1 MALYFLPGVVTYS
14 KKKYRSYNSY
24 LIFLQFDQIEQVW
37 ERIAGSLSIVYPK
50 RLPYEIFLKNVII
63 EMKENGQ
70 LHQIKKKWEMTKPD
84 CSPLRQ
90 QAQCSKIQKFLFW
103 IMHPTIQAVGCI
115 IQKRC
120 SIWENFSNILY
131 WFFFLAKN

>member
-1 MALYFLPGVVTYS
+1 MAIYFLTGVVTYS

-90 QAQCSKIQKFLFW
+90 QAQCSKIQK
-103 IMHPTIQAVGCI
+103 
-115 IQKRC
+115 
-120 SIWENFSNILY
+120 LY
-131 WFFFLAKN
+131 YWGFLAKINIVLEKSKKDTYDA